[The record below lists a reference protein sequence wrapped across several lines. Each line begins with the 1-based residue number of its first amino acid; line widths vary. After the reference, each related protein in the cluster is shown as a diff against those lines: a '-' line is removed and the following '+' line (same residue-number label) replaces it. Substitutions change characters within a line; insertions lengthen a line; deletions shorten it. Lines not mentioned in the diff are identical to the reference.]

1 VACVRNIT
9 VRKVRHHYPVTL
21 PAQDVQSAQEKPT
34 KHELNRNTWKKKYGH
49 IPSEALFQSYALLQ
63 IRVKYS
69 NAEPQ
74 RRTLPDS
81 LGNSRCRAYLQKPIM
96 YTLLQALLITDFIS
110 KNSRLQ

>member
-34 KHELNRNTWKKKYGH
+34 KHELNRNTWKKN
-49 IPSEALFQSYALLQ
+49 IDTPSEAQFLSYALLQ